1 MNNPKTS
8 EAGSLKDLQDLQQQV
23 KELKKEVSRL
33 QGDNSDL
40 ENSLLTA
47 VEHGD
52 LVESEL
58 LDVNKRLKSEIIERK
73 MAQATLQSILEIV
86 YRDKSDLEIMLS
98 TATEHGDAIEY
109 EQYNRAVET
118 MRQSEE
124 QFRTLAES
132 TSMAMLVSHL
142 ENGAIA
148 YANTSA
154 GTMLQRESQE
164 LINKLIPDLY
174 FLESEWD
181 DLHQYFLENQR
192 VRDYEIRLRR
202 ADKEPL
208 WVLASLHLLWLKGEQ
223 VLLST
228 FYDITL
234 LKNTEIALRES
245 ETKLREQANLLE
257 QRVEKRTYALKLA
270 KEAAESASRSKATF
284 LANMSHEL
292 RTPLNAILGFAQLML
307 YDQELNEQNQ
317 SDLQTI
323 CNSGN
328 HLLTMINDILEMS
341 KLEAGAIMLREQECD
356 LNDIVDTA
364 RDMLLLKAQEK
375 QLDFD
380 VIIHPHTPRLIYTD
394 EGKLRQIL
402 INLIGNAIKFTE
414 IGHIYVRVFV
424 QNDLHSVDHAIAHQ
438 SSQLSQ
444 KANQAQQAG
453 QGDRYLCFEV
463 EDTGVGITNS
473 EMATLFQ
480 PFVQTDSGRRSQEGT
495 GLGLSISYNYVQL
508 MGGHMSVTST
518 VGVGSTF
525 SFYIPLKLLASSHLE
540 PVRSPNRV
548 VGIQS
553 KQTNYRILIAEDA
566 RLNRQLLTRILT
578 PLGFEVKEVNNGQD
592 AIALWQSWSP
602 HLIWMDARMPILNG
616 NDAASAI
623 RAIEAKNN
631 ITESERVR
639 IIALTASLVN
649 SQEDLSIYGFD
660 GFVSK
665 PFTEES
671 VFEEMARHLNLQYV
685 YL

>member
-8 EAGSLKDLQDLQQQV
+8 EAVSLKDWQALQLQV

-86 YRDKSDLEIMLS
+86 YRDKNDLEIMLS

-142 ENGAIA
+142 NSGAIA

-164 LINKLIPDLY
+164 LINQLIPDLY
-174 FLESEWD
+174 FLESEWH
-181 DLHQYFLENQR
+181 DLQQHFLENQR

-202 ADKEPL
+202 NNKEPL

-234 LKNTEIALRES
+234 LKKTEIALRES

-257 QRVEKRTYALKLA
+257 QRVEERTRALKLA

-307 YDQELNEQNQ
+307 YDQDLNEQNQ
-317 SDLQTI
+317 SDLQII
-323 CNSGN
+323 CNSGH

-341 KLEAGAIMLREQECD
+341 KLEAGGIFLREQECD
-356 LNDIVDTA
+356 LTDIIDTA
-364 RDMLLLKAQEK
+364 KDMLHLKAVEK
-375 QLDFD
+375 KLDFE
-380 VIIHPHTPRLIYTD
+380 VIMHPHTPRLIYTD

-402 INLIGNAIKFTE
+402 INLVGNAIKFTDL
-414 IGHIYVRVFV
+414 GHVYVRVFV
-424 QNDLHSVDHAIAHQ
+424 QNNLH
-438 SSQLSQ
+438 L
-444 KANQAQQAG
+444 
-453 QGDRYLCFEV
+453 YFEV
-463 EDTGVGITNS
+463 EDTGSGISDS

-495 GLGLSISYNYVQL
+495 GLGLSISYNYVHL
-508 MGGHMSVTST
+508 MGGQMSVSSK
-518 VGVGSTF
+518 VGKGSTF
-525 SFYIPLKLLASSHLE
+525 SFYIPLKPLESNNLESIRSS
-540 PVRSPNRV
+540 NRV
-548 VGIQS
+548 VGLQS
-553 KQTNYRILIAEDA
+553 NQTNYRILIAEDT
-566 RLNRQLLTRILT
+566 RLNRQLLSRILS
-578 PLGFEVKEVNNGQD
+578 PLGFEVREVNNGIE
-592 AIALWQSWSP
+592 AISVWQSWSP
-602 HLIWMDARMPILNG
+602 HLIWMDARMPMLNG
-616 NDAASAI
+616 SEAASAI
-623 RAIEAKNN
+623 REIEAERN
-631 ITESERVR
+631 IQEAQRVK

-649 SQEDLSIYGFD
+649 SEEEDLSIYGFD
-660 GFVSK
+660 GFVTK
-665 PFTEES
+665 PFTEDL
-671 VFEEMARHLNLQYV
+671 VFEEMAKHLNLQYV
-685 YL
+685 YLAM